1 MLDVLVYPASPLA
14 RGSDVRGEIR
24 FASGGSAANV
34 AVWAARL
41 GARVRFL
48 GAVGDDFIGGHLRAD
63 LEAEGVDCSGVAR
76 LPGRSPS
83 VLALVSGD
91 GERTMVTDRRV
102 TLRFD
107 AGHVSAALLTG
118 VAHLHLTAYSLFDPG
133 PASAAWAAA
142 GLARAGG
149 ARVSVDLSSAALIT
163 AHGAE
168 RTREEI
174 ARLEPDVLF
183 GNAEECRALSGAA
196 DLDAAVS
203 RLVSLAGTVVVKR
216 GREGCLLAEGSE
228 RIDICTRAVGP
239 VDTVGAGDAFD
250 AAWLCAWLGGADPEA
265 ACRAANALAAR
276 VVRLPGARGV
286 GGKP

>member
-1 MLDVLVYPASPLA
+1 MLDVLVYPASPLVS
-14 RGSDVRGEIR
+14 GSDVRGEVR
-24 FASGGSAANV
+24 FAPGGSAANV

-48 GAVGDDFIGGHLRAD
+48 GAVGDDFIGDHLRAD

-107 AGHVSAALLTG
+107 AGHVAPGLLAD

-149 ARVSVDLSSAALIT
+149 ARVSVDLSSAALIA

-174 ARLEPDVLF
+174 ARLDPDVLF
-183 GNAEECRALSGAA
+183 ANAEECRALSGAA

-203 RLVSLAGTVVVKR
+203 RLVSLAGTVVARR

-228 RIDICTRAVGP
+228 RIDIPTEAVEA

-250 AAWLCAWLGGADPEA
+250 AAWLRASLGGADREA
-265 ACRAANALAAR
+265 ACRAANALAAL